1 MATCKTC
8 GAELAENAKFC
19 PKCGSKIEPKHFC
32 SSCGAELLP
41 NVKFCP
47 KCGTNQNEKSQPAAS
62 QTVVQNKDPIQQN
75 SKSVETESIS
85 TKENVHSLL
94 PNLFLILFIIGDFC
108 YFSRDGG
115 LLLMGHDLFKESIPL
130 FFLFIVSEL
139 CAALIFVLS
148 LIELIQKKNKFL
160 RLIAISKCVGLLSF
174 VLISILLALG
184 IYWVGDL
191 ETGFL
196 LCITGWL
203 LSSIRIPTSKK

>member
-32 SSCGAELLP
+32 SSCGAELQP

-47 KCGTNQNEKSQPAAS
+47 KCGSNQLEKSQSATNQS
-62 QTVVQNKDPIQQN
+62 VGQNKEPIQKN
-75 SKSVETESIS
+75 TEFVETKDTSN
-85 TKENVHSLL
+85 KERVHSLF

-108 YFSRDGG
+108 YFSSDDG
-115 LLLMGHDLFKESIPL
+115 LLLMGHDLFKESILL

-139 CAALIFVLS
+139 CAALIFILS
-148 LIELIQKKNKFL
+148 FIELIQKKNKFL

-174 VLISILLALG
+174 ALISILLALG
-184 IYWVGDL
+184 IYWVGNLD
-191 ETGFL
+191 TGFL

-203 LSSIRIPTSKK
+203 LSSLRIPAGTK